1 MHGSIFSAIS
11 GGNSS
16 ALLKVLQQLN
26 ADQFFNVCVC
36 VCVCVCVRER
46 ERGGGVYMDIC
57 GSTLPCTPG
66 FNNIKIFELK

>member
-46 ERGGGVYMDIC
+46 ERGGGAVHGYMWQHVTVH
-57 GSTLPCTPG
+57 SR
-66 FNNIKIFELK
+66 FQ